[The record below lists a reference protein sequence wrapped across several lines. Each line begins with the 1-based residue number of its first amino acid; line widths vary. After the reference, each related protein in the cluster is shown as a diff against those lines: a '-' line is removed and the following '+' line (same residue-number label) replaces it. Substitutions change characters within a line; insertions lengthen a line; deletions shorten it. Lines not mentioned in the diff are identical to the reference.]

1 LIVFFVVYTYDARS
15 NKYQISLKKLS
26 TTCHSITKF
35 FFHGASAP
43 RGLGPPH
50 YRGFTITFS

>member
-1 LIVFFVVYTYDARS
+1 MLTTHADTEWSRVQ
-15 NKYQISLKKLS
+15 KQLS
-26 TTCHSITKF
+26 TTCHSITNF